1 MFTYKLLALVGM
13 LADSTFIF
21 LPLWTHFDLVI
32 IYLLFSAPATFER
45 QFQRELPLLYKY
57 LTEAP
62 SGKVFLKLLCSNFIF
77 FLEQAASIFFPTIL
91 FPCRFA
97 GRMLFIG
104 CGPFSQK
111 IGDHGEMKTYIWV
124 HVPLLL
130 VVFSFFFS
138 SFSKINLW

>member
-62 SGKVFLKLLCSNFIF
+62 SGKVFLKLLCSNFFIF
-77 FLEQAASIFFPTIL
+77 FWNKRHQ
-91 FPCRFA
+91 
-97 GRMLFIG
+97 
-104 CGPFSQK
+104 
-111 IGDHGEMKTYIWV
+111 
-124 HVPLLL
+124 
-130 VVFSFFFS
+130 FFFS
-138 SFSKINLW
+138 NHLVSMQVCWKDVIHWMWPLFTENWGSWRDEDLHLSPCPFTVSCLFFLFQFI